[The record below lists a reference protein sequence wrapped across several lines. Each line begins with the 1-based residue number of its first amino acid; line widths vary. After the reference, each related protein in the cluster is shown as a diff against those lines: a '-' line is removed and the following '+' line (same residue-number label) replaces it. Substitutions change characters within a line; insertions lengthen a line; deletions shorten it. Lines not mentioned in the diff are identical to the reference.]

1 MSDTLSSNWS
11 QYLPNSPP
19 VMQSFDTQSV
29 NMLRRTKDEE
39 KDDDDLQEN
48 INYQENGLDVII
60 NDLNEMGNDK

>member
-1 MSDTLSSNWS
+1 
-11 QYLPNSPP
+11 
-19 VMQSFDTQSV
+19 
-29 NMLRRTKDEE
+29 MLRRTKDEE